1 MTNGME
7 LIRAQR
13 GLMAKVAMELGVTRA
28 AVVKWD
34 RVPAE
39 QLPEVERITGIA
51 RHDLRPDI
59 CPPPLAAAAAQPHP
73 APPAQAGRAGVV
85 A

>member
-1 MTNGME
+1 MLDGMQ

-13 GLMAKVAMELGVTRA
+13 GLLAKVAKECGLTRA

-39 QLPEVERITGIA
+39 RIPEVERATGIA
-51 RHDLRPDI
+51 RHELRPDLWEKPAPVAH
-59 CPPPLAAAAAQPHP
+59 PPQAAA
-73 APPAQAGRAGVV
+73 
-85 A
+85 